1 MRWKVADLDNAL
13 RTQFVWLGIAAA
25 VLAMEGQ
32 SDAAA
37 AASGWALERTA
48 AWSYVSFQA
57 EGLGNRVTAEV
68 RSADLT
74 IAAEQAGFLKS
85 PRGTAFKPSGR
96 QVVKLSVR
104 IRIDFIGRRPLWL
117 ENHVWLDPC
126 DGTPLY
132 LIRTRVGLDDYYQQF
147 RFTQEGVFRR
157 QREPGSAAEAA
168 GPPESWSKIGEHFYA
183 YPPGERCAPVL
194 ETSTL
199 MYLVSVAPADMLH
212 DLPPLC
218 VFHKRQLHRV
228 SLQNASAE
236 PIGFDYLEKKG
247 ESETRRSGTAQ
258 VRKIRIKSRPIGSYR
273 GEVEDFF
280 GDNTQLVLSLD
291 GGLPLAARCDLPLIG
306 GVEMRLKEVHLK

>member
-1 MRWKVADLDNAL
+1 M
-13 RTQFVWLGIAAA
+13 WLGIAAA

-57 EGLGNRVTAEV
+57 EGLGSRVTAEV
-68 RSADLT
+68 WSADLT

-104 IRIDFIGRRPLWL
+104 IRIDIIGRRPLWL
-117 ENHVWLDPC
+117 ENHVGLDPC

-168 GPPESWSKIGEHFYA
+168 GPPEFWSKLGEHFYA
-183 YPPGERCAPVL
+183 YPPGEKCVPVL

-228 SLQNASAE
+228 SLQNTSAE

-247 ESETRRSGTAQ
+247 ESETRRSGMAQ
-258 VRKIRIKSRPIGSYR
+258 VRKIKIESRPIGSYR
-273 GEVEDFF
+273 GEVEDLF
-280 GDNTQLVLSLD
+280 GNGAMLYLSTV
-291 GGLPLAARCDLPLIG
+291 GRVPVMISGEMTLIG
-306 GVEMRLKEVHLK
+306 RVDLKLSEVRYN